1 MKKSTLQKKSL
12 LQRFTGLFEKK
23 SADYTRGTYEE
34 LLMPYTLGIARGIG
48 WLSALSAIN
57 YYTTISPI
65 ANAVDLIAEVG
76 ARIYLAVYDKSTKE
90 YTKEAIGVDTPAK
103 ALKLLK
109 SANYTETYF
118 EFMRSLL
125 SYFLITGNAFVIA
138 QSTAENTDIIELF
151 CGKPQDFIING
162 VGTSLATTY
171 IYQDGNRHLVFNLN
185 RANWRYEAYDKNGF
199 YYQLK
204 HIKNFNPKFNSGN
217 LWGMSILTQLFLEME
232 QYIQGAVHNNSLL
245 KNGAKP
251 SGVLTLDEEMSDNA
265 YERARKEFQQFY
277 SGAENAGKVLIF
289 EGANAKFDAFNIS
302 PKDMDYAK
310 LVEWV
315 ENALY
320 RRLKIPRALISEKS
334 MTYNNLREAKMQLYE
349 FAIFPSF
356 DMILE
361 GLSDLIFGRAKDG
374 EKYELYY
381 DIKDIDAFSEKQMEI
396 DEKIVRL
403 GITTYNEAR
412 SKFNLVDLDENGDTV
427 FAPSPMITPL
437 GNAIPDKIEKKH
449 LVSIE
454 QFKNI
459 LQRQNFSEQE
469 ISEAVVRIYGREDN

>member
-1 MKKSTLQKKSL
+1 MKKSIQKKSL
-12 LQRFTGLFEKK
+12 LQKFAGIFEKK
-23 SADYTRGTYEE
+23 SADYQRGSLDQ
-34 LLMPYTLGIARGIG
+34 LLSPYTLGISKGIG
-48 WLSALSAIN
+48 WLSALGAIN
-57 YYTTISPI
+57 YYTSISPI

-76 ARIYLAVYDKSTKE
+76 ARIFIAVYDKSTKE
-90 YTKEAIGVDTPAK
+90 YIKDTVGISTPAK
-103 ALKLLK
+103 ALDLLK
-109 SANYTETYF
+109 SANYVETYF
-118 EFMRSLL
+118 EFMRGLL
-125 SYFLITGNAFVIA
+125 SYFLITGNAFIIA
-138 QSTAENTDIIELF
+138 QSTAENTDIVELF

-185 RANWRYEAYDKNGF
+185 RANWRYEAYDSNGF

-204 HIKNFNPKFNSGN
+204 HIKNFNPRFNSGN
-217 LWGMSILTQLFLEME
+217 LWGMSVLTQLFLEME

-245 KNGAKP
+245 KNGTKP
-251 SGVLTLDEEMSDNA
+251 SGVLTLDEEMSDDA

-289 EGANAKFDAFNIS
+289 EGANAKFEAFNLS

-320 RRLKIPRALISEKS
+320 RRLKIPRALVSEKA

-349 FAIFPSF
+349 FAIFPAL

-374 EKYELYY
+374 SKYELFY
-381 DIKDIDAFSEKQMEI
+381 DVKDIDAFAEKQMEI
-396 DEKIVRL
+396 DENIVRL

-412 SKFNLVDLDENGDTV
+412 NKFNLVDLDENGDTV
-427 FAPSPMITPL
+427 FAPSPIITPL
-437 GNAIPDKIEKKH
+437 GNAVPDKVEKKN

-459 LQRQNFSEQE
+459 LQRQNFDKQE
-469 ISEAVVRIYGREDN
+469 ISEAVARIYGREE